1 MIKVGYLV
9 SYDYELIF
17 TSLHSIYKYVDTIV
31 LCYDKDFVTWSGNS
45 ITICETF
52 FDDIKKL
59 DTDNKIKFYA
69 DNFYIENH
77 QPMDLETRQRKM
89 LAEFMGKGGWHL
101 QIDADEYA
109 YDFELFISFLKNN
122 DYLTIEPDKNP
133 VNVLMKWIVL
143 FKKDNEGYYIVK
155 PFKETCFGATNYP
168 NYIAGRSS
176 ENFNIITEH
185 FLVHESWARN
195 EEEVYTKLNNWG
207 HKNDFD
213 TSVFLKKW
221 KSLNK
226 KNYTEYINFH
236 PIYKENWASLE
247 FVEAK
252 SSEEFLEKCKTLFP
266 QQKPIIFKKET
277 KWKLIQKSFRN
288 SNIKL
293 ETNHL
298 YNSLSEKD
306 KIIFLAETINELID
320 EKVKSD
326 YLFNIKNEN
335 EIIISKKDN
344 TINTL
349 KEEIKECLSKI
360 DYLNTKLIRIKKS
373 IIYRTL
379 IKIELFFRDK

>member
-17 TSLHSIYKYVDTIV
+17 TSLHSIYKFVDAIV

-45 ITICETF
+45 TTISETF
-52 FDDIKKL
+52 FDDIRKL

-69 DNFYIENH
+69 DTFYLENH

-133 VNVLMKWIVL
+133 VNVLMKLIVL
-143 FKKDNEGYYIVK
+143 FKKDNNGYYVVK
-155 PFKETCFGATNYP
+155 PFKETCFVATNYP
-168 NYIAGRSS
+168 NYLAGRRS

-185 FLVHESWARN
+185 LLIHESWARN

-213 TSVFLKKW
+213 TSVFFKKW

-226 KNYTEYINFH
+226 DNYAEYINFH

-266 QQKPIIFKKET
+266 QQKPIIFKKEI
-277 KWKLIQKSFRN
+277 KWELIQKSFGN
-288 SNIKL
+288 SNTKL
-293 ETNHL
+293 ETNHI
-298 YNSLSEKD
+298 YNSISEED
-306 KIIFLAETINELID
+306 KIIFLSKTINELID
-320 EKVKSD
+320 EKAKSD
-326 YLFNIKNEN
+326 YLFKIKSEN
-335 EIIISKKDN
+335 DSEIDFLNKK
-344 TINTL
+344 L
-349 KEEIKECLSKI
+349 L
-360 DYLNTKLIRIKKS
+360 RIKKS
-373 IIYRTL
+373 IIYKTL
-379 IKIELFFRDK
+379 VKLELFIRNL